1 MLETQNWTDLLAS
14 SWAWKNTTADL
25 KNVSK
30 LGAPLLLQH
39 PRPSLDPGPARRKRA
54 VAPGYTVSTSKV
66 QGWPLCG
73 KFTLSGKLIS
83 SRFKS
88 CLEKS
93 RQWWMRKAALNVSRP
108 PAFSY
113 LSHQLTP
120 SRDIFKRRR
129 WRETNN
135 FVLALWS
142 TNANNESESILVQEE
157 LNDTMA
163 KRKIDILVAFC
174 SLEKRII

>member
-1 MLETQNWTDLLAS
+1 
-14 SWAWKNTTADL
+14 
-25 KNVSK
+25 
-30 LGAPLLLQH
+30 
-39 PRPSLDPGPARRKRA
+39 
-54 VAPGYTVSTSKV
+54 
-66 QGWPLCG
+66 
-73 KFTLSGKLIS
+73 
-83 SRFKS
+83 
-88 CLEKS
+88 
-93 RQWWMRKAALNVSRP
+93 MRKAALNVSRP